1 MHCDSLAS
9 LGVTFGEGDKV
20 ANYVIVRA
28 GAVREL
34 HLMHFD
40 TMTGELARVVKFVVE
55 SDYAL
60 DVQVEEGVDQ
70 VLRAHTMT
78 CSTPSG
84 VRWIDWARKG
94 DDLVRDYPA
103 QIRRFQ
109 HILEL
114 SRVKIGL

>member
-1 MHCDSLAS
+1 
-9 LGVTFGEGDKV
+9 
-20 ANYVIVRA
+20 
-28 GAVREL
+28 
-34 HLMHFD
+34 MHFD

-78 CSTPSG
+78 CSTPSD
-84 VRWIDWARKG
+84 VRGIDWARKG

-109 HILEL
+109 HILKL